1 MQHVVTLVTKVNAI
15 TTSVLR
21 TIRLVPKMQ
30 YDSDTNNIE
39 KEIEDV
45 NEKLTSTT
53 GLVKKA
59 DYEIKL
65 LKLKTYQA
73 LLDQL
78 LQLLSIQK
86 LQRLKIKY
94 QILINLATRAALN
107 TKAEIEDVIMIEVI

>member
-1 MQHVVTLVTKVNAI
+1 
-15 TTSVLR
+15 
-21 TIRLVPKMQ
+21 MQ

-45 NEKLTSTT
+45 NEKLASTT
-53 GLVKKA
+53 RLVKKA
-59 DYEIKL
+59 EIKL

-107 TKAEIEDVIMIEVI
+107 TKAEIEDVIMI

>member
-1 MQHVVTLVTKVNAI
+1 
-15 TTSVLR
+15 
-21 TIRLVPKMQ
+21 MQ

-45 NEKLTSTT
+45 NEKLASTT
-53 GLVKKA
+53 RLVKKA
-59 DYEIKL
+59 EIKL

-94 QILINLATRAALN
+94 QILINLATRAVLN
-107 TKAEIEDVIMIEVI
+107 TKAEIEDVIMI

>member
-1 MQHVVTLVTKVNAI
+1 
-15 TTSVLR
+15 
-21 TIRLVPKMQ
+21 MQ

-45 NEKLTSTT
+45 NEKLASTT
-53 GLVKKA
+53 RLVKKA
-59 DYEIKL
+59 EIKL

-78 LQLLSIQK
+78 LPLLSLQK

-94 QILINLATRAALN
+94 QILINLATRAVLN
-107 TKAEIEDVIMIEVI
+107 TKAEIEDVIMI

>member
-1 MQHVVTLVTKVNAI
+1 
-15 TTSVLR
+15 
-21 TIRLVPKMQ
+21 MQ

-45 NEKLTSTT
+45 NEKLASTT
-53 GLVKKA
+53 RLVKKA
-59 DYEIKL
+59 EIKL

-86 LQRLKIKY
+86 LQRLKNKY

-107 TKAEIEDVIMIEVI
+107 TKAEIEDVIMI

>member
-1 MQHVVTLVTKVNAI
+1 
-15 TTSVLR
+15 
-21 TIRLVPKMQ
+21 MQ

-45 NEKLTSTT
+45 NEKIASTT
-53 GLVKKA
+53 RLVKKA
-59 DYEIKL
+59 EIKL

-107 TKAEIEDVIMIEVI
+107 TKAEIEDVIMI

>member
-1 MQHVVTLVTKVNAI
+1 
-15 TTSVLR
+15 
-21 TIRLVPKMQ
+21 MQ

-45 NEKLTSTT
+45 NEKLASTT
-53 GLVKKA
+53 RLVKKA
-59 DYEIKL
+59 EIKL

-86 LQRLKIKY
+86 LRRLKIKY

-107 TKAEIEDVIMIEVI
+107 TKAEIEDVIMI

>member
-1 MQHVVTLVTKVNAI
+1 
-15 TTSVLR
+15 
-21 TIRLVPKMQ
+21 MQ

-45 NEKLTSTT
+45 NEKLASTT
-53 GLVKKA
+53 RLVKKA
-59 DYEIKL
+59 EIKL

-94 QILINLATRAALN
+94 QTLINLATRAVLN
-107 TKAEIEDVIMIEVI
+107 TKAEIEDVIMI